1 VDPHSLGE
9 PEKWQTTMEAVRDL
23 SHPPLKEWSKLFRD
37 AIRNLNEL
45 KAKGTDT
52 QDNIAE
58 VLGELANAATD
69 AAEYVKNAFTTKID
83 KKNLKV
89 TDELLNMIATLPWHN
104 FIQVLETYFLKVA
117 KNFLYQYDSERLQ
130 FSNEKL
136 ASTTIN
142 DIKKALEIDNSI
154 LNAFKD
160 DFFTKDKRVAQ
171 LKMMKFVLQL
181 SDIVSFKNRL
191 RSVYFVGGKKTFEYI
206 QKCFFYGPLQDLFNP
221 DNIPFED
228 EDDAIQSALP
238 EYRDVP
244 DEEEEEGEEEE
255 EESARSN
262 GQGGIAAINDTSVP
276 LLVKIINYTIANF
289 NKYQLSYND
298 NQLKQIL
305 ESRAEKEK
313 QGMLSALD
321 RMSDEERRIYTLQMK
336 LGIGRFG
343 VNVKRDIIGYSKDQI
358 ELEARL
364 NKEAG
369 IVTSLSGPDFGDEMA
384 NEGWEE
390 EEDLGQNEDLHE
402 LNEGYG
408 DNEDYGEF
416 ANDDE

>member
-1 VDPHSLGE
+1 
-9 PEKWQTTMEAVRDL
+9 MEAVRDL
-23 SHPPLKEWSKLFRD
+23 SHPPLKGWSTLFRD
-37 AIRNLNEL
+37 TIRNLNEL
-45 KAKGTDT
+45 KSKATDT
-52 QDNIAE
+52 TDNVAE
-58 VLGELANAATD
+58 VLGDLATAATNAAD
-69 AAEYVKNAFTTKID
+69 FVRAAFTTKID
-83 KKNLKV
+83 KKNLRV
-89 TDELLNMIATLPWHN
+89 NDELLNMIATLPWHN

-130 FSNEKL
+130 FFNEKL

-160 DFFTKDKRVAQ
+160 DFFTKEKRVAQ

-206 QKCFFYGPLQDLFNP
+206 QKCFFYGPLADLFNP
-221 DNIPFED
+221 DDIPFED

-244 DEEEEEGEEEE
+244 DEEEEEEGE
-255 EESARSN
+255 ARSN

-343 VNVKRDIIGYSKDQI
+343 INVKRDIIGYSKDQI
-358 ELEARL
+358 ELEPRL

-369 IVTSLSGPDFGDEMA
+369 IINNLSGPDFGDEMA
-384 NEGWEE
+384 NEGFEDEE
-390 EEDLGQNEDLHE
+390 ENQGPENEDQLE
-402 LNEGYG
+402 LEQGYG

-416 ANDDE
+416 ANDEEQ